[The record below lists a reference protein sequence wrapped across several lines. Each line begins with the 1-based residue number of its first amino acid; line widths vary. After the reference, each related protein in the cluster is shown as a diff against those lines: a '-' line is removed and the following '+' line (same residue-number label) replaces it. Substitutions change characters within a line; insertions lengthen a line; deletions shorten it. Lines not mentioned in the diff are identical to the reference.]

1 MIIKILVL
9 IYVKN
14 AFVQM
19 EGHICTANYV
29 LSVIENGYRI
39 PFKHVPPSVVLS
51 KNKSARDNV
60 SIVYL
65 EIQKLIEKDCV
76 TQVIHIP
83 FVVNHMTVAF
93 NKSGK
98 PRLVLDCRHIN
109 NFIHEFVFRIED
121 TKTAREIFVAGYF
134 LFNFI

>member
-1 MIIKILVL
+1 MLKTHLSKWKD
-9 IYVKN
+9 IY
-14 AFVQM
+14 AQPIMFF
-19 EGHICTANYV
+19 
-29 LSVIENGYRI
+29 SVRKKGYRI

-109 NFIHEFVFRIED
+109 KSIHEFVYRMED
-121 TKTAREIFVAGYF
+121 IRS
-134 LFNFI
+134 NR